1 MSDNVRRPLLVT
13 VIGILLFLAGLFFLI
28 IGAHL
33 LLTSASVGGLNL
45 IGISGVIVGAIYL
58 VIGYGTLRG
67 WKVIW
72 YVAVILSAITAV
84 AFIISF
90 ILPYTGFELP
100 QEIAGLATGGI
111 VSFIVNLIILF
122 YLFRPGVK
130 EFFDI

>member
-33 LLTSASVGGLNL
+33 LLTSASVGGLDL

>member
-1 MSDNVRRPLLVT
+1 MT

-33 LLTSASVGGLNL
+33 LLTSASVGGLDL

-72 YVAVILSAITAV
+72 YVAVILSAITAA